1 MAEHHRV
8 MRHDEPS
15 RRARRG
21 LIGKNMAQ
29 TPLCGAT
36 LCAQRTY
43 ANYRRCVDGCVDAHY
58 GHALLTSTAAVGNL
72 CDMTTATVSSRALLH
87 DLTRRPLTAPQ
98 LFARYEPQGD
108 ETCFY
113 CGGQCDQTHAAKDVV
128 KSSFTGLDTVT
139 LSSWVCVG
147 CVDAMQEG
155 IDLQLIDGTRKSNQ
169 KTRGYSW
176 IITATDRKACT
187 KAHRVELLDACI
199 NPPSTPFVVC
209 ISDSGQKHL
218 LYRSVVN
225 ASREMVTVTL
235 ELEQISYRPSDLAER
250 IKLTKQVCA
259 ATGKPAMQETM
270 SPQTLM
276 RIVDYYES
284 EEILEAWLGC
294 YQESLTRLAIWLTPA
309 KSECEIEYPKVT

>member
-1 MAEHHRV
+1 

-218 LYRSVVN
+218 LYRAVVN
-225 ASREMVTVTL
+225 HCRETITVTVEGEAITYQPQELIERL
-235 ELEQISYRPSDLAER
+235 ELCKQIA
-250 IKLTKQVCA
+250 A
-259 ATGKPAMQETM
+259 ATGKPAMKELM
-270 SPQTLM
+270 STQTQM
-276 RIVDYYES
+276 RIIEHYES
-284 EEILEAWLGC
+284 DHVLAAWLDC
-294 YQESLTRLAIWLTPA
+294 FLEPLTRLAVWLCPA
-309 KSECEIEYPKVT
+309 KEECLNEYPASN